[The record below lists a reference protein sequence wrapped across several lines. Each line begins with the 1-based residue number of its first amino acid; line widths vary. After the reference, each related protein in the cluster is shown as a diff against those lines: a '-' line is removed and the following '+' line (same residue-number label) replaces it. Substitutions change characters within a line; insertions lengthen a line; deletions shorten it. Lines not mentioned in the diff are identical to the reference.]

1 MSVEENEKNIVR
13 RLPRRRRAVY
23 IVGLFLCLLVFLAI
37 GIVAGYFIGKSSGT
51 CKPHG
56 ASTEELQGDGRK
68 VAAIVHEAAV
78 SEVSTQQLKDYL
90 K

>member
-51 CKPHG
+51 CKPH
-56 ASTEELQGDGRK
+56 EELPRDGRK
-68 VAAIVHEAAV
+68 VAAIHEAAV
-78 SEVSTQQLKDYL
+78 SEVSTQHLKDYL